1 MYQGTQDLDFLFSQV
16 LHIEGQLQEKEL
28 VWDLQRVEF
37 MLSEPWEVV
46 FVLGYSK
53 SAPQKNSLQ

>member
-16 LHIEGQLQEKEL
+16 LHIKGQLQEKEL

-46 FVLGYSK
+46 FVLG
-53 SAPQKNSLQ
+53 

>member
-16 LHIEGQLQEKEL
+16 LHIEGQLQVKEL

-37 MLSEPWEVV
+37 MLSEPCEVV
-46 FVLGYSK
+46 FVLG
-53 SAPQKNSLQ
+53 